1 MVCNFYYEPF
11 MNRRVSQREIY
22 YVNHKI
28 GVTVHVALKPLP
40 RPASSVALGFAIF
53 MFVWYTFFFF
63 PNFFF
68 CFFSKEGEMQYEL

>member
-1 MVCNFYYEPF
+1 

-40 RPASSVALGFAIF
+40 RPASSIALGFAIF
-53 MFVWYTFFFF
+53 MFV
-63 PNFFF
+63 
-68 CFFSKEGEMQYEL
+68 